1 MICSITSYDQ
11 LPLTL
16 CAEHISQILGIS
28 RSATYTLLRSKGF
41 PTIYIGKRMV
51 VPKDKFIAWIEEQTA
66 GEECAWYGLQES
78 KLHRRNEKWI
88 AYRQ

>member
-51 VPKDKFIAWIEEQTA
+51 VPKAKFISWIEEQTA
-66 GEECAWYGLQES
+66 G
-78 KLHRRNEKWI
+78 
-88 AYRQ
+88 

>member
-51 VPKDKFIAWIEEQTA
+51 VPKDKFIAGSKNRQPGKSVLGMDYRKASYI
-66 GEECAWYGLQES
+66 GETKNG
-78 KLHRRNEKWI
+78 
-88 AYRQ
+88 

>member
-1 MICSITSYDQ
+1 MICSITSYNQ

-66 GEECAWYGLQES
+66 G
-78 KLHRRNEKWI
+78 
-88 AYRQ
+88 